1 MEALDETFQ
10 AATRGP
16 NRFTAGAV
24 LTTAN
29 RDTTWTK
36 SFGGVSAQDGA
47 ADMKDDTLMWVASCT
62 KLMTTVA
69 AMQCVEKGLF
79 TLDENISRV
88 LPEWKSPDILTGF
101 DDKTGEPLLRKATK
115 AITLRHLLTHS
126 SGMGYDMFN
135 PLLLALR
142 KYQGREPGT
151 LTGNI
156 VSFCSNHQ
164 VGSTLAD

>member
-101 DDKTGEPLLRKATK
+101 DDKTGEP
-115 AITLRHLLTHS
+115 HS